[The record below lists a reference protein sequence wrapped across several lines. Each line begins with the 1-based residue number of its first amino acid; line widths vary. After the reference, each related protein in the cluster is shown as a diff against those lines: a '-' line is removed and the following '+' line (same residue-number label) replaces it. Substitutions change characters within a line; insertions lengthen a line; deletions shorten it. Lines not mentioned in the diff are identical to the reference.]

1 MELDLNSI
9 LNARNYEKICDFSI
23 IPPEDKLF
31 KEDIILK
38 NSIIFCKTDF
48 LDYLFNNLKNSK
60 NKHIIVTHHSDY
72 PIDEYRFSK
81 KPECVIKWY
90 AINPTK
96 IHKDLIAI
104 PLGVKTHSGI
114 YYEERYMTKWFVK
127 NADNLKSNKKYNKVY
142 CNWTDTNPYRNI
154 IIEKLKYNN
163 IDITLE
169 SNMTFDQY
177 AINMSYHKFVIS
189 PPGNGID
196 CHRTWESLYLGCIP
210 IVIKNKIYDEF
221 YDLPI
226 IQVNDYSEVT
236 NELLNLYNNFN
247 FKNEKLYIPYWKK
260 QIKESLL

>member
-1 MELDLNSI
+1 
-9 LNARNYEKICDFSI
+9 
-23 IPPEDKLF
+23 
-31 KEDIILK
+31 
-38 NSIIFCKTDF
+38 
-48 LDYLFNNLKNSK
+48 
-60 NKHIIVTHHSDY
+60 
-72 PIDEYRFSK
+72 
-81 KPECVIKWY
+81 
-90 AINPTK
+90 
-96 IHKDLIAI
+96 
-104 PLGVKTHSGI
+104 
-114 YYEERYMTKWFVK
+114 
-127 NADNLKSNKKYNKVY
+127 
-142 CNWTDTNPYRNI
+142 
-154 IIEKLKYNN
+154 
-163 IDITLE
+163 
-169 SNMTFDQY
+169 MTFDQY